1 MSRPVYKKD
10 IAYMAL
16 RPYVDHFTRNS
27 YSKTIVRGQEN
38 IPEDGAVILAP
49 NHCNALMDALV
60 ILRAFK
66 DGTVFGARADIF
78 RRPSVA
84 KIMNFL
90 KILPMVRMR
99 DGLHN
104 VIKNKKTTENII
116 EVLDNGMRFCMFCE
130 GTHRTMR
137 SLLPVGKGIFRI
149 AIAAAKRFG
158 DSKPVYVVPVGL
170 EYGDY
175 YRYRSTSI
183 ISYGKPINVTDFL
196 KTSEGLNETDIYRNL
211 REILKERIS
220 GLITYIKD
228 DQYYESKWTLTKAAS
243 ASSTT
248 DPEELLE
255 SNQRNI
261 GRLESLFAGS
271 PESAA
276 VISEKAESF
285 EKRRTDAKISYF
297 SFGHESPGR
306 ETAFRTLAAAAGLPY
321 FIWCAIMCLPM
332 WAISEYLCRYRIKD
346 KAFHNTARFG
356 TRLVLSPIMAAIWAT
371 VFFCTLPWQYATLL
385 LLITPGSFSRFYE
398 YKNFARILI
407 SDYRLLADKKL
418 QDQYKELKEL

>member
-16 RPYVDHFTRNS
+16 RPYVDYFTRNS

-66 DGTVFGARADIF
+66 DSTVFGARADIF

-104 VIKNKKTTENII
+104 VIKNKKTTEDII

-228 DQYYESKWTLTKAAS
+228 DRYYESKWTLTKAAS

-276 VISEKAESF
+276 VI
-285 EKRRTDAKISYF
+285 
-297 SFGHESPGR
+297 
-306 ETAFRTLAAAAGLPY
+306 
-321 FIWCAIMCLPM
+321 
-332 WAISEYLCRYRIKD
+332 
-346 KAFHNTARFG
+346 
-356 TRLVLSPIMAAIWAT
+356 
-371 VFFCTLPWQYATLL
+371 
-385 LLITPGSFSRFYE
+385 
-398 YKNFARILI
+398 
-407 SDYRLLADKKL
+407 
-418 QDQYKELKEL
+418 

>member
-1 MSRPVYKKD
+1 M
-10 IAYMAL
+10 
-16 RPYVDHFTRNS
+16 
-27 YSKTIVRGQEN
+27 
-38 IPEDGAVILAP
+38 
-49 NHCNALMDALV
+49 
-60 ILRAFK
+60 
-66 DGTVFGARADIF
+66 
-78 RRPSVA
+78 
-84 KIMNFL
+84 
-90 KILPMVRMR
+90 
-99 DGLHN
+99 
-104 VIKNKKTTENII
+104 
-116 EVLDNGMRFCMFCE
+116 
-130 GTHRTMR
+130 
-137 SLLPVGKGIFRI
+137 
-149 AIAAAKRFG
+149 
-158 DSKPVYVVPVGL
+158 
-170 EYGDY
+170 
-175 YRYRSTSI
+175 
-183 ISYGKPINVTDFL
+183 
-196 KTSEGLNETDIYRNL
+196 

-228 DQYYESKWTLTKAAS
+228 DRYYESKWTLTKAAS

-261 GRLESLFAGS
+261 GSLESLFAGS

-285 EKRRTDAKISYF
+285 EKRRTDAKVSYF

-332 WAISEYLCRYRIKD
+332 WAIAEYLCRYRIKD

-356 TRLVLSPIMAAIWAT
+356 TRLVLSPIMAAIWAA

-385 LLITPGSFSRFYE
+385 LLITLGSFSRFYE